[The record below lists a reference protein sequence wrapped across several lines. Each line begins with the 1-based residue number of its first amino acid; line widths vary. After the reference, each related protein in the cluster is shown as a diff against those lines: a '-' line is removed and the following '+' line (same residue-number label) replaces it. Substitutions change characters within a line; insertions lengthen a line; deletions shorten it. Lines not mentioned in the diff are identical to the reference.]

1 MRDALHIGGLFLV
14 FAFLATRFPSVA
26 PLPQGD
32 DARPA
37 FASFVTL
44 SSEAHAA
51 RLESART
58 SWQVRSQAR
67 GRPSIGRL
75 DSGIPLLS
83 DALPAPAQAEF
94 PRLDPDASSLPPPD
108 AETYALLPGTE
119 GAAMPEFAPRAR
131 KAESGDAPARP
142 PAFGREE
149 MLSTDN
155 STTLKEIMR

>member
-1 MRDALHIGGLFLV
+1 MSFKHLPYATAL
-14 FAFLATRFPSVA
+14 AFLLVA
-26 PLPQGD
+26 C
-32 DARPA
+32 
-37 FASFVTL
+37 
-44 SSEAHAA
+44 H
-51 RLESART
+51 
-58 SWQVRSQAR
+58 
-67 GRPSIGRL
+67 
-75 DSGIPLLS
+75 
-83 DALPAPAQAEF
+83 ALPAPAQAEF

-131 KAESGDAPARP
+131 KAESGDTPARP